1 MTLDV
6 REVPW
11 GHPDAT
17 ELRRGMWEH
26 YRPKFPEETARAE
39 ATYGGFEGV
48 DAYVG
53 RNIVAT
59 VLVSDGGSPV
69 GVGSLRPVPRL
80 GPTVG
85 EVKKVYVAAEAR
97 SRGVARAVMAEL
109 ERLAVGRGWDRLV
122 LETDLANDAAVGLY
136 ASLGYETSEPLRSAG
151 PVSMAKNLGAE
162 TGAPPGPAGPVSVA
176 DR

>member
-1 MTLDV
+1 MLEV

-11 GHPDAT
+11 SDPDAV

-26 YRPKFPEETARAE
+26 YRPKFPEETANAE
-39 ATYGGFEGV
+39 ATFGGFEGV
-48 DAYVG
+48 DAHVG

-59 VLVSDGGSPV
+59 VVVSEDGCAL

-97 SRGVARAVMAEL
+97 GRGVARTVMAEL
-109 ERLAVGRGWDRLV
+109 ERIARSLGWDRLV
-122 LETDLANDAAVGLY
+122 LETDHGNLAAVGLY
-136 ASLGYETSEPLRSAG
+136 SGLGYEVTDSLRSVG
-151 PVSMAKNLGAE
+151 PVTMARALHDV
-162 TGAPPGPAGPVSVA
+162 PVA
-176 DR
+176 AAQDQGTAT

>member
-1 MTLDV
+1 MLEA

-11 GHPDAT
+11 SDPDAV

-26 YRPKFPEETARAE
+26 YRPKFPEETAQAE
-39 ATYGGFEGV
+39 ARFGGFEGV
-48 DAYVG
+48 DAHVG

-59 VLVSDGGSPV
+59 VVVSDAGRPL

-97 SRGVARAVMAEL
+97 GRGVARAVMVEL
-109 ERLAVGRGWDRLV
+109 ERIAGLLGWDRLV
-122 LETDLANDAAVGLY
+122 LETDHGNHAAVGLY
-136 ASLGYETSEPLRSAG
+136 SSLGYETSEPLRSAG
-151 PVSMAKNLGAE
+151 PVSMAKALDLAQR
-162 TGAPPGPAGPVSVA
+162 A
-176 DR
+176 